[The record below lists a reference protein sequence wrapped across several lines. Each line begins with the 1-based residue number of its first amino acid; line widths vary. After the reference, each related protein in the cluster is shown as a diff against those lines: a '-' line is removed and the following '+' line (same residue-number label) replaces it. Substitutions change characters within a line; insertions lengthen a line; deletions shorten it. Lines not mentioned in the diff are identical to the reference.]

1 MNKAKNLLS
10 VHLAQGNYSSNSMS
24 NVAENIKTNSNKDK
38 IPLWFTIVFSTIMLF
53 TLSSFGLY
61 AYQKK
66 SESNLTLTQESESY
80 ILKLGILQQE
90 DVIDT
95 NWLHTL
101 NPLVKKVQGRL
112 LWSSN
117 KQQGLMEFINL
128 PNLKKSQQIQLWIYD
143 LDSNANRPILALL
156 DYKERYQRKNKTII
170 SFTADLV
177 VNSPFKFE
185 LMLKEKGVEERQP
198 LLLAQP

>member
-1 MNKAKNLLS
+1 MR
-10 VHLAQGNYSSNSMS
+10 LAQGIYSRNIMS
-24 NVAENIKTNSNKDK
+24 NVAENIQTSANKDK
-38 IPLWFTIVFSTIMLF
+38 IPLWFIIVFSAVLLF

-61 AYQKK
+61 SYQKK
-66 SESNLTLTQESESY
+66 NLRSQNMAQEAENY
-80 ILKLGILQQE
+80 IQKQGILQQK
-90 DVIDT
+90 DLIDT

-128 PNLKKSQQIQLWIYD
+128 PKLKKKQQFILWIYD
-143 LDSNANRPILALL
+143 LNSNGNRPILANIQHSKSFRL
-156 DYKERYQRKNKTII
+156 KNKII
-170 SFTADLV
+170 MPFSATARV
-177 VNSPFKFE
+177 KNPFKFE
-185 LMLKEKGVEERQP
+185 LVLKEEGKETAQP

>member
-1 MNKAKNLLS
+1 
-10 VHLAQGNYSSNSMS
+10 MS
-24 NVAENIKTNSNKDK
+24 NVAENIQTSANKDK
-38 IPLWFTIVFSTIMLF
+38 IPLWFIIVFSAVLLF

-61 AYQKK
+61 SYQKK
-66 SESNLTLTQESESY
+66 NLRSQNMAQEAENY
-80 ILKLGILQQE
+80 IQKQGILQQK
-90 DVIDT
+90 DLIDT

-128 PNLKKSQQIQLWIYD
+128 PKLKKKQQFILWIYD
-143 LDSNANRPILALL
+143 LNSNGNRPILANIQHSKSFRL
-156 DYKERYQRKNKTII
+156 KNKII
-170 SFTADLV
+170 MPFSATARV
-177 VNSPFKFE
+177 KNPFKFE
-185 LMLKEKGVEERQP
+185 LVLKEEGKETAQP

>member
-1 MNKAKNLLS
+1 
-10 VHLAQGNYSSNSMS
+10 VRLAQGIYSRNIMS
-24 NVAENIKTNSNKDK
+24 NVAENIQTSANKDK
-38 IPLWFTIVFSTIMLF
+38 IPLWFIIVFSAVLLF

-61 AYQKK
+61 SYQKK
-66 SESNLTLTQESESY
+66 NLRSQNMAQEAENY
-80 ILKLGILQQE
+80 IQKQGILQQK
-90 DVIDT
+90 DLIDT

-128 PNLKKSQQIQLWIYD
+128 PKLKKKQQFILWIYD
-143 LDSNANRPILALL
+143 LNSNGNRPILANIQHSKSFRL
-156 DYKERYQRKNKTII
+156 KNKII
-170 SFTADLV
+170 MPFSATARV
-177 VNSPFKFE
+177 KNPFKFE
-185 LMLKEKGVEERQP
+185 LVLKEEGKETAQP

>member
-1 MNKAKNLLS
+1 
-10 VHLAQGNYSSNSMS
+10 MS
-24 NVAENIKTNSNKDK
+24 NVAENIQISVNKNK
-38 IPLWFTIVFSTIMLF
+38 IPLWFIISFSAVLLF

-66 SESNLTLTQESESY
+66 NLRNQNISQESESY
-80 ILKLGILQQE
+80 IQKQGLLQQK
-90 DVIDT
+90 DLIDT

-128 PNLKKSQQIQLWIYD
+128 PNLKKKQQFTLWIYD
-143 LDSNANRPILALL
+143 LNSNSNKPILASIKHSES
-156 DYKERYQRKNKTII
+156 YRQKNKII
-170 SFTADLV
+170 MPFSASSRV
-177 VNSPFKFE
+177 KSPFKFE
-185 LMLKEKGVEERQP
+185 LMLKEEGNEIAQP

>member
-1 MNKAKNLLS
+1 MR
-10 VHLAQGNYSSNSMS
+10 LAQGIYSRNIMS
-24 NVAENIKTNSNKDK
+24 NVAENIQTSANKDK
-38 IPLWFTIVFSTIMLF
+38 IPLWFIIVFSAVLLF

-66 SESNLTLTQESESY
+66 NLRSQNMAQESESY
-80 ILKLGILQQE
+80 IQKLGILQQK
-90 DVIDT
+90 DLIDT

-128 PNLKKSQQIQLWIYD
+128 PKLKKKQQFTLWIYD
-143 LDSNANRPILALL
+143 LDSNSDRPILASIKHSES
-156 DYKERYQRKNKTII
+156 YRQKNKII
-170 SFTADLV
+170 MPFSASSRV
-177 VNSPFKFE
+177 KSPFKFE
-185 LMLKEKGVEERQP
+185 LMLNEAGKEVEQP